1 MSTAPILDTHIW
13 IWWMLELNDLPEIER
28 DFLESLAPDNRPS
41 ISAISLWEFGNLVS
55 MGRIE
60 LDVPIEDWLAV
71 AASPATVN
79 IQPITPR
86 IIVEMNS
93 LPASFHRDPADR
105 LIVATARAL
114 KLPLATKDR
123 LIRKSRLVPIW
134 KPEKP

>member
-13 IWWMLELNDLPEIER
+13 IWWILELNDLPKIER
-28 DFLESLAPDNRPS
+28 DFLESLAPDNRPT
-41 ISAISLWEFGNLVS
+41 ISAISLWEFGNLVA

-60 LDVPIEDWLAV
+60 LDVPIEDWLAI

-79 IQPITPR
+79 IQPITPQ
-86 IIVEMNS
+86 IIVEMNR

-123 LIRKSRLVPIW
+123 LIRKSRLVPLW
-134 KPEKP
+134 KPG